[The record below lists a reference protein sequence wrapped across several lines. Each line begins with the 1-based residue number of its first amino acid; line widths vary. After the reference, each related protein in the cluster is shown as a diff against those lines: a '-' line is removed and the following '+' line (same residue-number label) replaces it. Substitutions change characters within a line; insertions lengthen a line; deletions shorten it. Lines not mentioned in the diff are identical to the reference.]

1 MFRFEYEIQK
11 PKKMKR
17 LILIIFCLLA
27 GKLFAQEIKEKEI
40 KTEVNEVTVF
50 IEGAQITSQKTV
62 ELMEGITI
70 LKFVNLSPFI
80 DAKSIQVKSD
90 GDIIV
95 LSVNHQQ
102 NYIDKL
108 HNSQEIEAL
117 ESKIEAIDNQLKLE
131 ETYLSIVKDEETFLN
146 DNRVIGGKSNELS
159 VANLKEASEFY
170 STKLTSLKLKEIE
183 RGNTITDLTNRKK
196 DLENQLKTLSSK
208 KEFPT
213 GEILVK
219 IAAKIKTSP
228 KFEISYFVDNAGWFP
243 SYDIRAKNINEPLE
257 IIYKANLRQDTKIDW
272 KDVKLKFSSSNPNTS
287 GVAPKLK
294 TYYLEYNTQPPV
306 YNKITNSVCGRVF
319 DQESMPMPGA
329 TVMIKGT
336 TIGTVTDM
344 DGNYS
349 LTLPPNADEIKV
361 AFIGYENQTLP
372 ISSSVINVYMVED
385 KVALEEIVVVGY
397 GVQKRGDLTGAV
409 AGFAP
414 GIAIRGASTTKSRNS
429 ESIAIPF
436 EQTENQT
443 TVEFEIMTPYTVKS
457 DNKNYSVDMKVFQVS
472 ADYQYFCIPKIDKD
486 VFLIANITEWE
497 KLNLLEGEANLF
509 FEDTYVGK
517 TLLDPR
523 YASDTMQISLGRDK
537 NVTVNRENVKDY
549 TTKQFIGS
557 KKEETKDWRTT
568 VRNNK
573 SQSINMIVLDQ
584 APVSKLEEIEV
595 EVQSVSEAKHDPE
608 NGEVKWSFNL
618 QPNQKKEFELRY
630 SVKYPK
636 SRKLNIE

>member
-11 PKKMKR
+11 PRTMRR
-17 LILIIFCLLA
+17 LILIIFCLFA
-27 GKLFAQEIKEKEI
+27 GNINAQEIKEKEI
-40 KTEVNEVTVF
+40 NTEVTEVTVF
-50 IEGAQITSQKTV
+50 IDGAQITSQKTV
-62 ELMEGITI
+62 ELVEGITI

-80 DAKSIQVKSD
+80 DAKSIQVKAD
-90 GDIIV
+90 GDITV

-108 HNSQEIEAL
+108 QKSQEITVL
-117 ESKIEAIDNQLKLE
+117 ESKIETIETQLKLE
-131 ETYLSIVKDEETFLN
+131 ETHLSIVKDEETFLN
-146 DNRVIGGKSNELS
+146 DNRIIGGKSNELS

-183 RGNTITDLTNRKK
+183 RGNTVADLTAKK
-196 DLENQLKTLSSK
+196 RDLENQLKTLTSK

-219 IAAKIKTSP
+219 VEAKIKTTP
-228 KFEISYFVDNAGWFP
+228 EFEISYFVDNAGWFP

-294 TYYLEYNTQPPV
+294 TYYLAYNTQPPV
-306 YNKITNSVCGRVF
+306 YNKITNSVSGRVF
-319 DQESMPMPGA
+319 DQENIPIPGA

-349 LTLPPNADEIKV
+349 LTLPPNAGEIEV

-372 ISSSVINVYMVED
+372 ISSSVLNVYMIENEMD
-385 KVALEEIVVVGY
+385 LDEVVVIGY
-397 GVQKRGDLTGAV
+397 GVQKRNGLTGAV
-409 AGFAP
+409 ASVAP
-414 GIAIRGASTTKSRNS
+414 GIAIRGTSTTKSRNS

-443 TVEFEIMTPYTVKS
+443 TVEFEIMAPYTVKS
-457 DNKNYSVDMKVFQVS
+457 DNKSYSVDMKVYQVPV
-472 ADYQYFCIPKIDKD
+472 DYQYFCIPKIDKD
-486 VFLIANITEWE
+486 AFLIANITEWE

-523 YASDTMQISLGRDK
+523 FASDTMQISLGRDK

-584 APVSKLEEIEV
+584 VPVSKLEEIEV

-608 NGEVKWSFNL
+608 NGEIKWSFNL
-618 QPNQKKEFELRY
+618 QPNQKKELELRY